1 MNPVFELNDLHV
13 SLQSHHQ
20 EIELVRGVSFAVA
33 PGECLG
39 ILRESGSGKSMS
51 MKAAMGLL
59 DHRFHVKGSAQFQ
72 GEDLLGKSAEE
83 LRRLRGGKVGIILQN
98 PMTCFDPL
106 YRIGQQIAETFSA
119 HNNWT
124 AEEIRARS
132 LELLEKMRIR
142 IPEEVLEKYPD
153 LKGYYATN
161 QATSEAVLSV
171 LDKHTDRSVQMI
183 GVDMG
188 DTQKKAIED
197 GKEVGSVCQNPYGM
211 GYATIVAGARAS
223 LGLESDKKID
233 SGFQWNDK
241 NTIGLEEYARYLY

>member
-1 MNPVFELNDLHV
+1 MVCLAAVDMSSCEAQLEAAQEDGIPVVMLDSGVKSDDDLV
-13 SLQSHHQ
+13 YAYC
-20 EIELVRGVSFAVA
+20 GTDN
-33 PGECLG
+33 
-39 ILRESGSGKSMS
+39 
-51 MKAAMGLL
+51 KAAGEEAAKQLCEAIGDAGEVAVMSHTQRSQSSKDRVEG
-59 DHRFHVKGSAQFQ
+59 FQ
-72 GEDLLGKSAEE
+72 
-83 LRRLRGGKVGIILQN
+83 
-98 PMTCFDPL
+98 
-106 YRIGQQIAETFSA
+106 
-119 HNNWT
+119 
-124 AEEIRARS
+124 EEITKNHPNVS
-132 LELLEKMRIR
+132 VVSVDYQPSKDDD
-142 IPEEVLEKYPD
+142 PTEEESIEAVLEKYPD

-171 LDKHTDRSVQMI
+171 LDKYADRSVQMI

-233 SGFQWNDK
+233 SGFQWIDK